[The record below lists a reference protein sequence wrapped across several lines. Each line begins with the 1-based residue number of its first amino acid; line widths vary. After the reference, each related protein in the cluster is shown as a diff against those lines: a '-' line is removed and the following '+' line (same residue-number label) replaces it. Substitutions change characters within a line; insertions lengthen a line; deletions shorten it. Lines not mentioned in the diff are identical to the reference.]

1 MPDLD
6 SWWFRIFKSLVGNMA
21 EDKSWHLLSMLRGSA
36 SPNLAKYGHGSCQRF
51 ELMDCVG
58 INCFY
63 IGLSLASSSCNST
76 VHLEMEV
83 LKVVQVLIL
92 DQFAFK

>member
-1 MPDLD
+1 
-6 SWWFRIFKSLVGNMA
+6 MA
-21 EDKSWHLLSMLRGSA
+21 ALSTSFLQIYRS
-36 SPNLAKYGHGSCQRF
+36 KDFQVI
-51 ELMDCVG
+51 DT
-58 INCFY
+58 NCFY

-92 DQFAFK
+92 DQFACLVRWDELLFGN